1 VRRCFGDIVKLSF
14 FFKAHIQANV
24 IKLLAAVRKELL
36 FTIDQNVLLMIF
48 FENTPTLQLSPIKI
62 NWKVFIQKILKAPGL
77 ILLCLG
83 WEE

>member
-14 FFKAHIQANV
+14 FFDAHIQGQCYKTLGSSKKRVVVQILSN
-24 IKLLAAVRKELL
+24 LLL
-36 FTIDQNVLLMIF
+36 IIF
-48 FENTPTLQLSPIKI
+48 FENTPRLQLSLINI
-62 NWKVFIQKILKAPGL
+62 NWKVFIQKKLKAPGL